1 MSELEIVNLRKRVTH
16 LEGQVAFLYKHLAL
30 TFEPE
35 PEVTDDPRI
44 VEQLKKSN
52 FLGAIAEY
60 RRLNN
65 VDVDEAK
72 RAVQEIQ
79 GRLGL

>member
-16 LEGQVAFLYKHLAL
+16 LEGQVAFLYKHLSL

-44 VEQLKKSN
+44 VEQLKKGN

-65 VDVDEAK
+65 VDVDDAK
-72 RAVQEIQ
+72 VAVQEIQ